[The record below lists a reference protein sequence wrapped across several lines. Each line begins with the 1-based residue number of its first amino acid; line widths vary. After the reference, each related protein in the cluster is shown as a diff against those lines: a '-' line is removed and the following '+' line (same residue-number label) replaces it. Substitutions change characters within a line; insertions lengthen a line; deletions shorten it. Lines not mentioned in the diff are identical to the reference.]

1 MMSNLRIPAL
11 LSISSNPFFKTSHPM
26 RTLIIATT
34 FGIMLI
40 HSQFSKAADF
50 MYVTNTGSN
59 LVGVYDTNGV
69 LQSTIGSSATL
80 NGPTGIVFDGS
91 GNMFV
96 ASHYSNSISKFD
108 SSGTFISTIS
118 ANLNGPE
125 GLAFDLMGNLYAAN
139 ARGDTISK
147 FDRYGTYL
155 STISTNLS
163 GPNGLAVDS
172 NGNLYAANT
181 GDNTISKFDSSGNF
195 LATISSNLYGPTGLT
210 FDSSG
215 NLFASQYHGNWISK
229 FDTVDRFQLR
239 LGSSASLSYAKGMAF
254 DSSGN
259 LYAASSNG
267 YLSKFNPGGS
277 VLYRI
282 QSGFS
287 TPNYIAFHDGLTS
300 TVPEP
305 SSWILAGIGFIALGM
320 TTNRKPVFITKGT
333 RLIAPILFANC
344 TAQPQL

>member
-1 MMSNLRIPAL
+1 MTN
-11 LSISSNPFFKTSHPM
+11 LSIPTQMSIFSNPFFKTSHHM

-40 HSQFSKAADF
+40 QSHFSKAVDF

-59 LVGVYDTNGV
+59 LVSVYDTNGV
-69 LQSTIGSSATL
+69 IQSTIGSSATL
-80 NGPTGIVFDGS
+80 NGPTGIVFDVS

-108 SSGTFISTIS
+108 SSGRYISSIS
-118 ANLNGPE
+118 ASLNGPE

-172 NGNLYAANT
+172 NGHLYAANT

-210 FDSSG
+210 FDSTG

-229 FDTVDRFQLR
+229 FDTSDRFQIR

-267 YLSKFNPGGS
+267 YLSKFDPSGS
-277 VLYRI
+277 QLYRI

-305 SSWILAGIGFIALGM
+305 SSWILAGIGIIALGM
-320 TTNRKPVFITKGT
+320 TANRKPVFITKGT
-333 RLIAPILFANC
+333 RLIAPILFATC

>member
-1 MMSNLRIPAL
+1 MMKSLTINTQM
-11 LSISSNPFFKTSHPM
+11 SISINPFFKTSHPM

-40 HSQFSKAADF
+40 HSHFSKAFDF

-80 NGPTGIVFDGS
+80 NGPTGIVFDIS

-108 SSGTFISTIS
+108 SSGTFISSI
-118 ANLNGPE
+118 
-125 GLAFDLMGNLYAAN
+125 F
-139 ARGDTISK
+139 
-147 FDRYGTYL
+147 
-155 STISTNLS
+155 
-163 GPNGLAVDS
+163 
-172 NGNLYAANT
+172 
-181 GDNTISKFDSSGNF
+181 SSFKG
-195 LATISSNLYGPTGLT
+195 AE
-210 FDSSG
+210 
-215 NLFASQYHGNWISK
+215 
-229 FDTVDRFQLR
+229 R
-239 LGSSASLSYAKGMAF
+239 LAF

-267 YLSKFNPGGS
+267 YLSKFDPSRNY
-277 VLYRI
+277 LYRI

-305 SSWILAGIGFIALGM
+305 FSWILAGIGIIALGM
-320 TTNRKPVFITKGT
+320 TANRKPVFITKGT
-333 RLIAPILFANC
+333 RLIAPILFVIF
-344 TAQPQL
+344 TAQIQL

>member
-1 MMSNLRIPAL
+1 MMTNLRIPAL

-91 GNMFV
+91 GNIFI

-108 SSGTFISTIS
+108 SSGTFISSIS

-125 GLAFDLMGNLYAAN
+125 GLAFELTGNLYATN
-139 ARGDTISK
+139 ARRDTISK

-163 GPNGLAVDS
+163 GLN
-172 NGNLYAANT
+172 
-181 GDNTISKFDSSGNF
+181 
-195 LATISSNLYGPTGLT
+195 
-210 FDSSG
+210 
-215 NLFASQYHGNWISK
+215 
-229 FDTVDRFQLR
+229 R
-239 LGSSASLSYAKGMAF
+239 
-254 DSSGN
+254 
-259 LYAASSNG
+259 
-267 YLSKFNPGGS
+267 YLSKFNPGGRI
-277 VLYRI
+277 LYRI
-282 QSGFS
+282 QSGFT
-287 TPNYIAFHDGLTS
+287 TPNYIAFPYWLTS

-333 RLIAPILFANC
+333 RLIAPILFAKC